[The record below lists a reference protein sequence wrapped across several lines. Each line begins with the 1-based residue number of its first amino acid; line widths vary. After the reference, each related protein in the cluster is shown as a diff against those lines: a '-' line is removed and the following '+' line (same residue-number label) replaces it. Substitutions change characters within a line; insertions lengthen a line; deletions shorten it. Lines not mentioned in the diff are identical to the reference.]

1 MLIRAVVVDN
11 KDPLHRGRL
20 KVRAYG
26 WHDEIPDEDLPWAE
40 PCMPFGGD
48 KDYGTLLIPEIG
60 STVWISFEVDDT
72 FKPNPMCPVWVGVWW
87 GQREVPSESQD
98 GTYQNHVVVKT
109 KKGHKIIVSDA
120 TDIIWI
126 VTAQGDKM
134 VMDGANRTISI
145 QTQTFSQG
153 FNTGQTNMTSWVI
166 TGDVTIQ
173 GNLLVT
179 GNIDSIGQT
188 TAQGGLKTLPSGQT
202 IFVDDLITKYNS
214 HTHTDSSGGSTS
226 APDQLLP

>member
-87 GQREVPSESQD
+87 GQSEVPLESQD
-98 GTYQNHVVVKT
+98 GSYKTHTVVKT
-109 KKGHKIIVSDA
+109 KNKNLMVVSDA
-120 TDIIWI
+120 TNKI
-126 VTAQGDKM
+126 
-134 VMDGANRTISI
+134 TIKSVKRI
-145 QTQTFSQG
+145 G
-153 FNTGQTNMTSWVI
+153 RGQ
-166 TGDVTIQ
+166 
-173 GNLLVT
+173 
-179 GNIDSIGQT
+179 
-188 TAQGGLKTLPSGQT
+188 
-202 IFVDDLITKYNS
+202 F
-214 HTHTDSSGGSTS
+214 
-226 APDQLLP
+226 